1 MAKTGLVL
9 EGGGMRGAYTAG
21 VLDAFLDLGIHF
33 NDIMGVSAGA
43 GNALSYISLQKGRN
57 RELYRVFAPDDR
69 YLSFKNL
76 LKTGSF
82 FGMDFVFYE
91 VPRRLLP
98 FDYKTFRESEKVL
111 TIVATNVES
120 GQPFYKEIHDVDD
133 DVQMR
138 YVCASAAIPMA
149 STMFRID
156 GNILMDGGASDSI
169 PIEYSMGRGNEK
181 NVVVVTRNRGWRAKK
196 SAFSNFAYIR
206 YPNHRT
212 FARTIANRFEYYNH
226 SLDLLKAQE
235 EQGSA
240 IVLYPSRPLD
250 VSRFEKDPRKLLA
263 LYDNGYEDALA
274 LRNEMQSFLAD
285 SSNVYI
291 DEPKTLP

>member
-33 NDIMGVSAGA
+33 GDITGVSAGA
-43 GNALSYISLQKGRN
+43 GNALSYISLQRGRN
-57 RELYRVFAPDDR
+57 RELYRRFAPDDR
-69 YLSFKNL
+69 YLSFKNM

-91 VPRRLLP
+91 VPRKLLP
-98 FDYKTFRESEKVL
+98 FDYKTFRESQKVL
-111 TIVATNVES
+111 TIVATNVAD
-120 GQPFYKEIHDVDD
+120 GKPFYKSVHDVDD
-133 DVQMR
+133 DKQMR

-169 PIEYSMGRGNEK
+169 PIEYSMSRGNEK

-196 SAFSNFAYIR
+196 SIFSNIAYLR
-206 YPNHRT
+206 YPTHRA
-212 FARTIANRFEYYNH
+212 FAHAVANRFEYYNH
-226 SLDLLKAQE
+226 SLDILKAQE
-235 EQGSA
+235 EAGTA
-240 IVLYPSRPLD
+240 IVLYPSRPLE
-250 VSRFEKDPRKLLA
+250 VSRFEKDPEKLLA
-263 LYDNGYEDALA
+263 LYDNGYADAMA
-274 LRNEMQSFLAD
+274 LRLKLYSFLEG
-285 SSNVYI
+285 STNVHI
-291 DEPKTLP
+291 SPPTQI